1 MAKNIITSLSD
12 ISQNKLKQL
21 NEVGLNTAM
30 NILQYV
36 PRRYIFWNE
45 PVTNMSVLT
54 KEDHKNIVLKL
65 KVCKRRDINKGIMYS
80 CVDEKQTW
88 VNVFIFYSR
97 YINFSNGDYIWF
109 YGTAKYN
116 FEYKNWSMSASAH
129 RKANEISIEPVYSKI
144 KGMSTEYLGMVIR
157 AALKDN
163 SVKEYISSDIRISN
177 NIMDIQAAYNI
188 IHFPKDR
195 LALNHAMRRYIF
207 DVLYEYVSVIDSGI
221 VAKEAIPL
229 NVSSLITWNMI
240 KTRLPFSLTGSQN
253 DAVKQLVFKLASD
266 EYINTLIQGDV
277 GSGKTMLALF
287 AASVCVDNNKQCAVL
302 APTEVLAKQHYEEFS
317 GYLGK
322 EHVVF
327 LGGSTKVS
335 EKKEINKRLENGEPL
350 VVVGTHAIIQKTVK
364 YTSLS
369 FVVIDE
375 QHRFG
380 LEQRAALMH
389 MKPAPHLMIM
399 SATPIPR
406 TMAEAAYGD
415 QIDVINIQKPA
426 IRLPV
431 KTASIRSTDVGYESI
446 YNEVLK
452 GHQAYIICPLIEESE
467 SERMNDVQSVSQEE
481 NSCNKYFRQKH
492 PDKNVRIV
500 SINGK
505 MKKEEIEIIIN
516 DFKAG
521 KYDILISTTI
531 IEVGVNVP
539 NTTVILI
546 RNSERFVLATLHQL
560 RGRVGRSNLQSY
572 CLLQSE
578 KENERNEIMCKTND
592 GYEIAQYDLQ
602 LRGPGN
608 FLSSQ
613 QSGFSKQMQMMLAY
627 PDIYQLAKKFIIIDR
642 IYPRLI
648 SGGN

>member
-12 ISQNKLKQL
+12 ISQSKLKQL

-163 SVKEYISSDIRISN
+163 SVKEYISSDIRTSN

-415 QIDVINIQKPA
+415 QI
-426 IRLPV
+426 
-431 KTASIRSTDVGYESI
+431 
-446 YNEVLK
+446 
-452 GHQAYIICPLIEESE
+452 
-467 SERMNDVQSVSQEE
+467 
-481 NSCNKYFRQKH
+481 
-492 PDKNVRIV
+492 
-500 SINGK
+500 
-505 MKKEEIEIIIN
+505 KEEIEIIIN

-546 RNSERFVLATLHQL
+546 RNSERFGLATLHQL

-627 PDIYQLAKKFIIIDR
+627 PDIYQLAKK
-642 IYPRLI
+642 IYHNR
-648 SGGN
+648 

>member
-12 ISQNKLKQL
+12 IPQSKLKQL
-21 NEVGLNTAM
+21 NDAGLNTAI

-45 PVTNMSVLT
+45 PVTDISVLT

-65 KVCKRRDINKGIMYS
+65 KICKKRDINKGVMYS
-80 CVDEKQTW
+80 CVDEKQNW

-109 YGTAKYN
+109 YGTVKYN

-129 RKANEISIEPVYSKI
+129 RKANEISVEPVYTKI

-163 SVKEYISSDIRISN
+163 SVKEYISGDIRIGN
-177 NIMDIQAAYNI
+177 NIMDIRAAYNI

-207 DVLYEYVSVIDSGI
+207 DVLYKYISVIDSGI
-221 VAKEAIPL
+221 VAKDAIPL

-240 KTRLPFSLTGSQN
+240 KIKLPFSLTDSQN
-253 DAVKQLVFKLASD
+253 EAVKQLVFKLASD

-431 KTASIRSTDVGYESI
+431 KTASIRNADVGYESI

-481 NSCNKYFRQKH
+481 NGCNKYFRQKH

-505 MKKEEIEIIIN
+505 MKKEEIESIIN
-516 DFKAG
+516 DFKAR

-546 RNSERFVLATLHQL
+546 RNSERFGLATLHQL

-578 KENERNEIMCKTND
+578 NENERNEIMCKTND

-627 PDIYQLAKKFIIIDR
+627 PDIYQLAKK
-642 IYPRLI
+642 IYHNR
-648 SGGN
+648 

>member
-415 QIDVINIQKPA
+415 RIDVINIQKPA

-546 RNSERFVLATLHQL
+546 RNSERFGLATLHQL

-627 PDIYQLAKKFIIIDR
+627 PDIYQLAKK
-642 IYPRLI
+642 IYHNR
-648 SGGN
+648 

>member
-12 ISQNKLKQL
+12 ISQSKLKQL

-253 DAVKQLVFKLASD
+253 DAVKQLVFELASD

-287 AASVCVDNNKQCAVL
+287 VASVCVDNNKQCAVL

-406 TMAEAAYGD
+406 TMAEATYGD

-546 RNSERFVLATLHQL
+546 RNSERFGLATLHQL

-627 PDIYQLAKKFIIIDR
+627 PDIYQLAKK
-642 IYPRLI
+642 IYHNR
-648 SGGN
+648 

>member
-369 FVVIDE
+369 FVVIYE

-546 RNSERFVLATLHQL
+546 RNSERFGLATLHQL

-627 PDIYQLAKKFIIIDR
+627 PDIYQLAKK
-642 IYPRLI
+642 IYHNR
-648 SGGN
+648 

>member
-12 ISQNKLKQL
+12 IPQSKLKQL
-21 NEVGLNTAM
+21 NDAGLNTAI

-45 PVTNMSVLT
+45 PVTDISVLT

-65 KVCKRRDINKGIMYS
+65 KICKKRDINKGVMYS
-80 CVDEKQTW
+80 CVDEKHNW

-129 RKANEISIEPVYSKI
+129 RKANEISVEPVYTKI

-163 SVKEYISSDIRISN
+163 SVKEYISGDIRIGN

-195 LALNHAMRRYIF
+195 LALKHAMRRYIF
-207 DVLYEYVSVIDSGI
+207 DVLYKYISVIDSGI
-221 VAKEAIPL
+221 LAKDAIPL

-240 KTRLPFSLTGSQN
+240 KIKLPFSLTDSQN
-253 DAVKQLVFKLASD
+253 EAVKQLVFKLASD

-431 KTASIRSTDVGYESI
+431 KTASIRNADVGYESI

-481 NSCNKYFRQKH
+481 NGCNKYFRQKH
-492 PDKNVRIV
+492 PDKKVRIV

-505 MKKEEIEIIIN
+505 MKKEEIESIIN
-516 DFKAG
+516 DFKAR

-546 RNSERFVLATLHQL
+546 RNSERFGLATLHQL

-578 KENERNEIMCKTND
+578 NENERNEIMCKTND

-627 PDIYQLAKKFIIIDR
+627 PDIYQLAKK
-642 IYPRLI
+642 IYHNR
-648 SGGN
+648 

>member
-12 ISQNKLKQL
+12 IPQSKLKQL
-21 NEVGLNTAM
+21 NDAGLNTAI

-45 PVTNMSVLT
+45 PVTDISVLT

-65 KVCKRRDINKGIMYS
+65 KICKKRDINKGVMYS
-80 CVDEKQTW
+80 CVDEKHNW

-129 RKANEISIEPVYSKI
+129 RKANEISIEPAYPKI
-144 KGMSTEYLGMVIR
+144 KGMSTEYLEMVIR

-163 SVKEYISSDIRISN
+163 SVKEYISSDIRIDN

-195 LALNHAMRRYIF
+195 LALKHAMRRYIF
-207 DVLYEYVSVIDSGI
+207 DVLYKYISVIDSGI
-221 VAKEAIPL
+221 VAKDAIPL

-240 KTRLPFSLTGSQN
+240 KIKLPFSLTDSQN
-253 DAVKQLVFKLASD
+253 EAVKQLVFKLASD

-287 AASVCVDNNKQCAVL
+287 VASVCVDNNKQCAVL

-389 MKPAPHLMIM
+389 MEPVPHLMIM

-431 KTASIRSTDVGYESI
+431 KTASIRNADVGYESI

-481 NSCNKYFRQKH
+481 NGCNKYFRQKH

-505 MKKEEIEIIIN
+505 MKKEEIESIIN
-516 DFKAG
+516 DFKAK

-546 RNSERFVLATLHQL
+546 RNSERFGLATLHQL

-578 KENERNEIMCKTND
+578 NENERNEIMCKTND

-627 PDIYQLAKKFIIIDR
+627 PDIYQLAKK
-642 IYPRLI
+642 IYHNR
-648 SGGN
+648 

>member
-1 MAKNIITSLSD
+1 MLVR
-12 ISQNKLKQL
+12 
-21 NEVGLNTAM
+21 ER
-30 NILQYV
+30 
-36 PRRYIFWNE
+36 P
-45 PVTNMSVLT
+45 
-54 KEDHKNIVLKL
+54 
-65 KVCKRRDINKGIMYS
+65 C
-80 CVDEKQTW
+80 
-88 VNVFIFYSR
+88 
-97 YINFSNGDYIWF
+97 
-109 YGTAKYN
+109 
-116 FEYKNWSMSASAH
+116 
-129 RKANEISIEPVYSKI
+129 
-144 KGMSTEYLGMVIR
+144 
-157 AALKDN
+157 
-163 SVKEYISSDIRISN
+163 
-177 NIMDIQAAYNI
+177 
-188 IHFPKDR
+188 
-195 LALNHAMRRYIF
+195 
-207 DVLYEYVSVIDSGI
+207 
-221 VAKEAIPL
+221 
-229 NVSSLITWNMI
+229 
-240 KTRLPFSLTGSQN
+240 LP
-253 DAVKQLVFKLASD
+253 
-266 EYINTLIQGDV
+266 
-277 GSGKTMLALF
+277 
-287 AASVCVDNNKQCAVL
+287 
-302 APTEVLAKQHYEEFS
+302 
-317 GYLGK
+317 
-322 EHVVF
+322 
-327 LGGSTKVS
+327 
-335 EKKEINKRLENGEPL
+335 
-350 VVVGTHAIIQKTVK
+350 
-364 YTSLS
+364 SLS

-431 KTASIRSTDVGYESI
+431 KTASIRNADVGYESI

-481 NSCNKYFRQKH
+481 NGCNKYFRQKY

-505 MKKEEIEIIIN
+505 MKKEEIESIIN
-516 DFKAG
+516 DFKAR

-546 RNSERFVLATLHQL
+546 RNSERFGLATLHQL

-578 KENERNEIMCKTND
+578 NENERNEIMCKTND

-627 PDIYQLAKKFIIIDR
+627 PDIYQLAKK
-642 IYPRLI
+642 IYHNR
-648 SGGN
+648 

>member
-12 ISQNKLKQL
+12 ISQSKLKQL

-163 SVKEYISSDIRISN
+163 SVKEYISSDIRTSN

-195 LALNHAMRRYIF
+195 LALKHAMRRYIF

-221 VAKEAIPL
+221 IAKDAIPL

-240 KTRLPFSLTGSQN
+240 KIKLPFSLTDSQ
-253 DAVKQLVFKLASD
+253 DEAVKQLVFKLASD

-302 APTEVLAKQHYEEFS
+302 APTDVLAKQHYEEFS
-317 GYLGK
+317 GYLGT

-350 VVVGTHAIIQKTVK
+350 VVVGTRAIIQKTVK

-380 LEQRAALMH
+380 IEQRAALIH
-389 MKPAPHLMIM
+389 RKPAPHLMIM

-406 TMAEAAYGD
+406 TMAEAAYGN

-431 KTASIRSTDVGYESI
+431 KTFSIRSADVGYESI

-467 SERMNDVQSVSQEE
+467 SEKMNDVQSVSQEE
-481 NSCNKYFRQKH
+481 NGCNKYFMQKH

-505 MKKEEIEIIIN
+505 MKKEEIESIIN
-516 DFKAG
+516 DFKAE

-539 NTTVILI
+539 NATVILI
-546 RNSERFVLATLHQL
+546 RNSERFGLATLHQL

-578 KENERNEIMCKTND
+578 NENERNEIMCKTND

-627 PDIYQLAKKFIIIDR
+627 PDIYQLAKK
-642 IYPRLI
+642 IYHNR
-648 SGGN
+648 

>member
-12 ISQNKLKQL
+12 IPQNKLKQL
-21 NEVGLNTAM
+21 NDAGLNTAI

-45 PVTNMSVLT
+45 PVTDISVLT

-65 KVCKRRDINKGIMYS
+65 KICKKRDINKGVMYS
-80 CVDEKQTW
+80 CVDEKQNW

-109 YGTAKYN
+109 YGTVKYN

-129 RKANEISIEPVYSKI
+129 RKANEISVEPVYTKI

-163 SVKEYISSDIRISN
+163 SVKEYISGDIRIGN

-207 DVLYEYVSVIDSGI
+207 DVLYKYISVIDSGI
-221 VAKEAIPL
+221 VAKDAIPL

-240 KTRLPFSLTGSQN
+240 KIKLPFSLTDSQN
-253 DAVKQLVFKLASD
+253 EAVKQLVFKLASD

-431 KTASIRSTDVGYESI
+431 KTASIRNADVGYESI

-481 NSCNKYFRQKH
+481 NGCNKYFRQKH

-505 MKKEEIEIIIN
+505 MKKEEIESIIN
-516 DFKAG
+516 DFKAR

-546 RNSERFVLATLHQL
+546 RNSERFGLATLHQL

-578 KENERNEIMCKTND
+578 NENERNEIMCKTND

-627 PDIYQLAKKFIIIDR
+627 PDIYQLAKK
-642 IYPRLI
+642 IYHNR
-648 SGGN
+648 

>member
-12 ISQNKLKQL
+12 ISQSKLKQL

-109 YGTAKYN
+109 YRTAKYN

-129 RKANEISIEPVYSKI
+129 RKANEISIEPVYTKI

-163 SVKEYISSDIRISN
+163 SVKEYISSDIRIDN

-188 IHFPKDR
+188 IHCPKDR
-195 LALNHAMRRYIF
+195 LALKHAMRRYIF
-207 DVLYEYVSVIDSGI
+207 DVLYKYISVIDSGI
-221 VAKEAIPL
+221 VAKDAIPL

-240 KTRLPFSLTGSQN
+240 KIKLPFSLTDSQN
-253 DAVKQLVFKLASD
+253 EAVKQLVFKLASD

-317 GYLGK
+317 SYLGK

-380 LEQRAALMH
+380 LEQRAALVH
-389 MKPAPHLMIM
+389 MEPAPHLMIM

-431 KTASIRSTDVGYESI
+431 KTASIRNADVGYESI

-481 NSCNKYFRQKH
+481 NGCNKYFRRKH

-505 MKKEEIEIIIN
+505 MKKEEIESIIN
-516 DFKAG
+516 DFKAR

-546 RNSERFVLATLHQL
+546 RNSERFGLATLHQL

-578 KENERNEIMCKTND
+578 NENERNEIMCKTND

-627 PDIYQLAKKFIIIDR
+627 PDIYQLAKK
-642 IYPRLI
+642 IYHNR
-648 SGGN
+648 

>member
-406 TMAEAAYGD
+406 TMAEVAYGD

-546 RNSERFVLATLHQL
+546 RNSERFGLATLHQL

-627 PDIYQLAKKFIIIDR
+627 PDIYQLAKK
-642 IYPRLI
+642 IYHNR
-648 SGGN
+648 

>member
-12 ISQNKLKQL
+12 ISQSKLKQL

-287 AASVCVDNNKQCAVL
+287 VASVCVDNNKQCAVL

-335 EKKEINKRLENGEPL
+335 EKKELNKRLENGEPL

-431 KTASIRSTDVGYESI
+431 KTASIRNADVGYESI

-481 NSCNKYFRQKH
+481 NGCNKYFRQKH

-505 MKKEEIEIIIN
+505 MKKEEIESIIN
-516 DFKAG
+516 DFKAE

-539 NTTVILI
+539 NATVILI
-546 RNSERFVLATLHQL
+546 RNSERFGLATLHQL

-578 KENERNEIMCKTND
+578 NENERNEIMCKTND

-627 PDIYQLAKKFIIIDR
+627 PDIYQLAKK
-642 IYPRLI
+642 IYHNR
-648 SGGN
+648 

>member
-1 MAKNIITSLSD
+1 MARNVITSLSD
-12 ISQNKLKQL
+12 VPQNKLKQL
-21 NEVGLNTAM
+21 NDAGLNSAM
-30 NILQYV
+30 NILQYIH
-36 PRRYIFWNE
+36 RRYIFWNE
-45 PVTNMSVLT
+45 PVTNMSTLT
-54 KEDHKNIVLKL
+54 KEVHRNIVLKL
-65 KVCKRRDINKGIMYS
+65 KVCKQHDINKGIMFS
-80 CVDEKQTW
+80 CMDESQTW
-88 VNVFIFYSR
+88 VNVFIFYSKFV
-97 YINFSNGDYIWF
+97 NFGNGDYIWF

-129 RKANEISIEPVYSKI
+129 RKTNEISVEPVYPKI

-195 LALNHAMRRYIF
+195 LALKHAMRRYIF

-221 VAKEAIPL
+221 ITKDAIPL

-240 KTRLPFSLTGSQN
+240 KIKLPFSLTDSQ
-253 DAVKQLVFKLASD
+253 DEAVKQLVFKLASD

-327 LGGSTKVS
+327 LGGSTKIS

-389 MKPAPHLMIM
+389 MEPAPHLMIM

-431 KTASIRSTDVGYESI
+431 KTASIRSADVGYESI

-452 GHQAYIICPLIEESE
+452 GYQAYIICPLIEESE

-481 NSCNKYFRQKH
+481 NGCNKYFMQKH

-505 MKKEEIEIIIN
+505 MKKEEIESIIN
-516 DFKAG
+516 DFKAE

-539 NTTVILI
+539 NATVILI
-546 RNSERFVLATLHQL
+546 RNSERFGLATLHQL

-578 KENERNEIMCKTND
+578 NENERNEIMCKTND

-627 PDIYQLAKKFIIIDR
+627 PDIYQLAKK
-642 IYPRLI
+642 IYHNR
-648 SGGN
+648 

>member
-1 MAKNIITSLSD
+1 MARNVITSLSD
-12 ISQNKLKQL
+12 VPQNKLKQL
-21 NEVGLNTAM
+21 NDAGLNSAM
-30 NILQYV
+30 NILQYI

-45 PVTNMSVLT
+45 PVTNMSTLT
-54 KEDHKNIVLKL
+54 KEVHRNIVLKL
-65 KVCKRRDINKGIMYS
+65 KVCKQHDINKGIMFS
-80 CVDEKQTW
+80 CMDESQTW
-88 VNVFIFYSR
+88 VNVFIFYSKFV
-97 YINFSNGDYIWF
+97 NFGNGDYIWF

-129 RKANEISIEPVYSKI
+129 RKTNEISVEPVYPKI

-195 LALNHAMRRYIF
+195 LALKHAMRRYIF

-221 VAKEAIPL
+221 ITKDAIPL

-240 KTRLPFSLTGSQN
+240 KIKLPFSLTDSQ
-253 DAVKQLVFKLASD
+253 DEAVKQLVFKLASD

-327 LGGSTKVS
+327 LGGSTKIS

-389 MKPAPHLMIM
+389 MEPAPHLMIM

-431 KTASIRSTDVGYESI
+431 KTASIRSADVGYESI

-452 GHQAYIICPLIEESE
+452 GYQAYIICPLIEESE

-481 NSCNKYFRQKH
+481 NGCNKYFMQKH

-505 MKKEEIEIIIN
+505 MKKEEIESIIN
-516 DFKAG
+516 DFKAE

-539 NTTVILI
+539 NATVILI
-546 RNSERFVLATLHQL
+546 RNSERFGLATLHQL

-578 KENERNEIMCKTND
+578 NENERNEIMCKTND

-627 PDIYQLAKKFIIIDR
+627 PDIYQLAKK
-642 IYPRLI
+642 IYHNR
-648 SGGN
+648 

>member
-1 MAKNIITSLSD
+1 MARNVITSLSD
-12 ISQNKLKQL
+12 VPQNKLKQL
-21 NEVGLNTAM
+21 NDAGLNSAM
-30 NILQYV
+30 NILQYIH
-36 PRRYIFWNE
+36 RRYIFWNE
-45 PVTNMSVLT
+45 PVTNMSTLT
-54 KEDHKNIVLKL
+54 KEVHRNIVLKL
-65 KVCKRRDINKGIMYS
+65 KICKQHDINKGIMFS
-80 CVDEKQTW
+80 CMDESQTW
-88 VNVFIFYSR
+88 VNVFIFYSKFV
-97 YINFSNGDYIWF
+97 NFGNGDYIWF

-129 RKANEISIEPVYSKI
+129 RKTNEISVEPVYPKI

-195 LALNHAMRRYIF
+195 LALKHAMRRYIF
-207 DVLYEYVSVIDSGI
+207 DVLYEYVSIIDSGI
-221 VAKEAIPL
+221 IVKDAIPL

-240 KTRLPFSLTGSQN
+240 KIKLPFSLTDSQ
-253 DAVKQLVFKLASD
+253 DEAVKQLVFKLASD

-302 APTEVLAKQHYEEFS
+302 APTDVLAKQHYEEFS
-317 GYLGK
+317 GYLGT

-350 VVVGTHAIIQKTVK
+350 VVVGTRAIIQKTVK

-380 LEQRAALMH
+380 IEQRAALIH
-389 MKPAPHLMIM
+389 RKPAPHLMIM

-406 TMAEAAYGD
+406 TMAEAAYGN

-431 KTASIRSTDVGYESI
+431 KTASIRSADVGYESI

-467 SERMNDVQSVSQEE
+467 SEKMNDVQSVSQEE
-481 NSCNKYFRQKH
+481 NGCNKYFMQKH

-505 MKKEEIEIIIN
+505 MKKEEIESIIN
-516 DFKAG
+516 DFKAE

-539 NTTVILI
+539 NATVILI
-546 RNSERFVLATLHQL
+546 RNSERFGLATLHQL

-578 KENERNEIMCKTND
+578 NENERNEIMCKTND

-627 PDIYQLAKKFIIIDR
+627 PDIYQLAKK
-642 IYPRLI
+642 IYHNR
-648 SGGN
+648 

>member
-1 MAKNIITSLSD
+1 M
-12 ISQNKLKQL
+12 
-21 NEVGLNTAM
+21 
-30 NILQYV
+30 
-36 PRRYIFWNE
+36 
-45 PVTNMSVLT
+45 
-54 KEDHKNIVLKL
+54 
-65 KVCKRRDINKGIMYS
+65 
-80 CVDEKQTW
+80 
-88 VNVFIFYSR
+88 
-97 YINFSNGDYIWF
+97 
-109 YGTAKYN
+109 
-116 FEYKNWSMSASAH
+116 
-129 RKANEISIEPVYSKI
+129 
-144 KGMSTEYLGMVIR
+144 
-157 AALKDN
+157 
-163 SVKEYISSDIRISN
+163 
-177 NIMDIQAAYNI
+177 
-188 IHFPKDR
+188 
-195 LALNHAMRRYIF
+195 
-207 DVLYEYVSVIDSGI
+207 
-221 VAKEAIPL
+221 
-229 NVSSLITWNMI
+229 
-240 KTRLPFSLTGSQN
+240 
-253 DAVKQLVFKLASD
+253 
-266 EYINTLIQGDV
+266 
-277 GSGKTMLALF
+277 
-287 AASVCVDNNKQCAVL
+287 
-302 APTEVLAKQHYEEFS
+302 
-317 GYLGK
+317 
-322 EHVVF
+322 
-327 LGGSTKVS
+327 
-335 EKKEINKRLENGEPL
+335 
-350 VVVGTHAIIQKTVK
+350 VGTHAIIQKTVK

-380 LEQRAALMH
+380 LEQRAALVH
-389 MKPAPHLMIM
+389 MEPAPHLMIM

-431 KTASIRSTDVGYESI
+431 KTASIRNADVGYESI

-481 NSCNKYFRQKH
+481 NGCNKYFRQKH

-505 MKKEEIEIIIN
+505 MKKEEIESIIN
-516 DFKAG
+516 DFKAE

-539 NTTVILI
+539 NATVILI
-546 RNSERFVLATLHQL
+546 RNSERFGLATLHQL

-578 KENERNEIMCKTND
+578 NENERNEIMCKTND

-627 PDIYQLAKKFIIIDR
+627 PDIYQLAKK
-642 IYPRLI
+642 IYHNR
-648 SGGN
+648 